1 MFVALGIWC
10 GLFAVGVLEGVVM
23 TFAYPTEG
31 GIPRVITLVAAF
43 LPFLFLVWF
52 GFHLVRY
59 RSRYSNLLFPD
70 SGLDASVIGP
80 TDLYVVGLSLIG
92 VFLIATAI
100 PDFIRWLAVI
110 IVQSIEAA
118 SERSIITGEATT
130 SFPVAPYTIGEVV
143 GSIGQL
149 GIGVSLV
156 ALRFKITSILLR
168 AEKPTPPE
176 PNVASC
182 PTCGTSY
189 DASDYREGAEVI
201 CCSKCKAELPR
212 DNV

>member
-10 GLFAVGVLEGVVM
+10 GLFAVGILEGVVM

-31 GIPRVITLVAAF
+31 GIPRVITLVASF
-43 LPFLFLVWF
+43 LPFLFLVWLA
-52 GFHLVRY
+52 FHLVRY

-70 SGLDASVIGP
+70 SGSDTSVLGP
-80 TDLYVVGLSLIG
+80 TDLHIVGLSLIG

-149 GIGVSLV
+149 AIGVSLV
-156 ALRFKITSILLR
+156 ALRFKITAIFLR
-168 AEKPTPPE
+168 AEKPAPPE
-176 PNVASC
+176 PDLALC

-189 DASDYREGAEVI
+189 DPSDYSDEAEVI
-201 CCSKCKAELPR
+201 YCSKCKTELPR
-212 DNV
+212 DNA